1 MTKRKKINVKGIAKL
16 DKKEMIDSKGAGCY
30 VLFPDGQFFYCVSEF
45 HNTQALDEEEP
56 DVVVSHVFY
65 Y

>member
-16 DKKEMIDSKGAGCY
+16 DKREMADTKGAWCA
-30 VLFPDGQFFYCVSEF
+30 VIFPDGQILYCSLEF
-45 HNTQALDEEEP
+45 HNTQDELAES